1 MIETMSPDECRKHNL
16 TQLVALLQTK
26 EKINKKDALDEDALN
41 LYKNMINAY
50 FNKHKNIFQYTD
62 AALELKLLSEDKEYR
77 TMVENF
83 IKNQDGIDNEGSKY
97 DLEKSQNKKSDLIK
111 KIFNQD
117 DEEKSQNEK
126 SKLIKKIFNQDYEIS
141 NMDQSKKI
149 MSQNILHP
157 NQIQEAYK
165 ASEQAKE
172 TIQNRGFWLRLL
184 DSILDALTSIDF
196 FHILPQSSETKKQND
211 IIAKNEKIIKKLN
224 DTNNKI
230 TENLITNFDKLL
242 QDEQDLANKTTEIS
256 KKIEQIKELEEN
268 MKSDQLNSYLAYLT
282 DGVNNII
289 DNLYSNNS
297 DANELKNAFQG
308 EINKKKKK
316 GYNEQI
322 KACKKFLH
330 ENLNLSVNG
339 GIKTTLLN
347 TPKKEI
353 AAKLNNIVEQMYGN
367 TDQATKQKTKDF
379 LEKNF
384 NNDNENAKI
393 VFLSEVN
400 ESSKEEIEKYSHY
413 NVKGDIAMI
422 HNQGIKEAECNKN
435 PLGIEFKTDVQI
447 VEHDG
452 MTIYHM
458 HNTSNAGE
466 KKQLNSFTEAL
477 GRSEQLGIMVG
488 DFNYGFNNDADRV
501 MVIEACD
508 PQQSKLNDLA
518 QLLEDMEKAG
528 KTMIYLQPYQNIDM
542 TRGAQPGNQ
551 QSAIKVN
558 IEKKPDNNGILLN
571 KKFLQ
576 EMKNE
581 GNTINFKSTDKK
593 EVLGF
598 DHNTANLDIIKNG
611 QKTSLIVQNLFNDRS
626 EKNNKVYSNIA
637 NVTNQDALNN
647 FNGNVSGLFYENSL
661 KYLSSSQQQQSI
673 KEKIGDKNARDKVNF
688 KSF

>member
-1 MIETMSPDECRKHNL
+1 MSPNECRKHNL

-26 EKINKKDALDEDALN
+26 EQINALDEDALSS
-41 LYKNMINAY
+41 YKNMIDEY

-62 AALELKLLSEDKEYR
+62 AALELKLLSENIEYR

-83 IKNQDGIDNEGSKY
+83 INNKGSKY
-97 DLEKSQNKKSDLIK
+97 DLEKSQNKKSDLINK
-111 KIFNQD
+111 MFN
-117 DEEKSQNEK
+117 E
-126 SKLIKKIFNQDYEIS
+126 DYEIS
-141 NMDQSKKI
+141 NMDQIKKI
-149 MSQNILHP
+149 MSPNILHP
-157 NQIQEAYK
+157 QSQIQEAYNEKNK
-165 ASEQAKE
+165 AEE
-172 TIQNRGFWLRLL
+172 TMQNFWLRLL
-184 DSILDALTSIDF
+184 DSILNALRFIDF
-196 FHILPQSSETKKQND
+196 FHILPQSNETKQKE
-211 IIAKNEKIIKKLN
+211 IIAKNEKIINTLN
-224 DTNNKI
+224 DINNKI
-230 TENLITNFDKLL
+230 TENLITNFDNLL
-242 QDEQDLANKTTEIS
+242 QDEQNLANKTTEIS
-256 KKIEQIKELEEN
+256 NKIEQIKELEEN

-297 DANELKNAFQG
+297 DADELKNAFEN
-308 EINKKKKK
+308 EINTKK
-316 GYNEQI
+316 GNNEKI

-347 TPKKEI
+347 TPKNEI

-367 TDQATKQKTKDF
+367 TDQATEQKTKDF

-384 NNDNENAKI
+384 NNDNENATI

-400 ESSKEEIEKYSHY
+400 KSSQKEIENYSHY
-413 NVKGDIAMI
+413 NVTGDIAMI
-422 HNQGIKEAECNKN
+422 NNQGIKEAECNKN
-435 PLGIEFKTDVQI
+435 PLGDIRFKTDVQI
-447 VEHDG
+447 VKHDD

-466 KKQLNSFTEAL
+466 KKQLNSFTQAL
-477 GRSEQLGIMVG
+477 GRSDQLGIMVG
-488 DFNYGFNNDADRV
+488 DFNYGFNGADHV
-501 MVIEACD
+501 MVIKAEDA
-508 PQQSKLNDLA
+508 QGKLNNLD
-518 QLLEDMEKAG
+518 QLVRDMENAD

-571 KKFLQ
+571 IKFLQ
-576 EMKNE
+576 EMQKQ

-598 DHNTANLDIIKNG
+598 DHNTANLDINKNG
-611 QKTSLIVQNLFNDRS
+611 KKLLSLIVQNLFNDRS

-647 FNGNVSGLFYENSL
+647 FNGNVSGLFYENTL
-661 KYLSSSQQQQSI
+661 KYLSSSQQKQSI
-673 KEKIGDKNARDKVNF
+673 KEIMGDKNARDKFNF
-688 KSF
+688 KFNKLDDF

>member
-1 MIETMSPDECRKHNL
+1 MSPDECRKHNL
-16 TQLVALLQTK
+16 TQLVALLQIK
-26 EKINKKDALDEDALN
+26 EGLNKDTLDKDALGS
-41 LYKNMINAY
+41 YKDMINEY

-62 AALELKLLSEDKEYR
+62 AILELKLLSENIEYR

-83 IKNQDGIDNEGSKY
+83 INNKGSKY
-97 DLEKSQNKKSDLIK
+97 DLEKSQNKKSDLINE
-111 KIFNQD
+111 IFN
-117 DEEKSQNEK
+117 E
-126 SKLIKKIFNQDYEIS
+126 DYQIS
-141 NMDQSKKI
+141 NMDQIKKI
-149 MSQNILHP
+149 MSPNILHR
-157 NQIQEAYK
+157 QMSAEETKAYK
-165 ASEQAKE
+165 ASEEAKE
-172 TIQNRGFWLRLL
+172 IINNRGFWLRLL
-184 DSILDALTSIDF
+184 DSILDALKIIDIF
-196 FHILPQSSETKKQND
+196 DILPQSSETKKQNE

-224 DTNNKI
+224 DTNKNI
-230 TENLITNFDKLL
+230 TENLITNFDKLF
-242 QDEQDLANKTTEIS
+242 QDEISLEENTKVIS
-256 KKIEQIKELEEN
+256 KKIAQITELEEN
-268 MKSDQLNSYLAYLT
+268 IDKEAYLNYLQYE
-282 DGVNNII
+282 VNNII
-289 DNLYSNNS
+289 DNLYSSNNS
-297 DANELKNAFQG
+297 DANELKNAFEN
-308 EINKKKKK
+308 EINTKK
-316 GYNEQI
+316 GNNEKI

-347 TPKKEI
+347 TPKNEI

-367 TDQATKQKTKDF
+367 TYEATNQKTKDF

-393 VFLSEVN
+393 VFLSEVTP
-400 ESSKEEIEKYSHY
+400 SSKEGIESYSQKINY
-413 NVKGDIAMI
+413 NIQGDIAMI
-422 HNQGIKEAECNKN
+422 NNQGINEAECNKN
-435 PLGIEFKTDVQI
+435 PLGIAFKTDVQI

-466 KKQLNSFTEAL
+466 KEQLNNFTEAL
-477 GRSEQLGIMVG
+477 GRSEKLGIMVG

-518 QLLEDMEKAG
+518 QLLADMEKAG

-542 TRGAQPGNQ
+542 SRGAQPSNQ
-551 QSAIKVN
+551 QSIIKVN

-576 EMKNE
+576 EMMKNE
-581 GNTINFKSTDKK
+581 GNRINFKSTDKK

-647 FNGNVSGLFYENSL
+647 FNGNVNGLFYDNTL
-661 KYLSSSQQQQSI
+661 QYLLEQQKSI
-673 KEKIGDKNARDKVNF
+673 REIAKNKNTDRIPMIN
-688 KSF
+688 